1 MRVITWNMN
10 KATIRRKESWEYLL
24 ELNPDVA
31 LLQEVNSIPDFIQNG
46 FDCLYRKAIK
56 KNGQPQHFG
65 TAILVKGKILQP
77 IQLSSE
83 WNWVIEELNLFSG
96 NLVAAEIMLENEF
109 RAQIMSVHSPAWCID
124 PMRLM
129 DVEVNEVKLKKNS
142 KVWGTELV
150 WAALRYAIPTSK
162 TPWIVGGDFNSS
174 PTFDY
179 LWKGGPHGNQ
189 EVPDRMNALELVECL
204 FHSKGVLTPTFKN
217 ATDKKVIHQ
226 IDHLFVSADL
236 ISSLGFCKTGN
247 TQHIFEN
254 SLSDHLPIIAD
265 FSV

>member
-1 MRVITWNMN
+1 MN

-124 PMRLM
+124 LMRLM

-189 EVPDRMNALELVECL
+189 EVLDRMNALELVECL

-236 ISSLGFCKTGN
+236 ISNLGFCKTGN
-247 TQHIFEN
+247 AQHIFEN

>member
-1 MRVITWNMN
+1 MN
-10 KATIRRKESWEYLL
+10 KANIRRRESWEYLL

-31 LLQEVNSIPDFIQNG
+31 LLQEVNLIPDFIENE
-46 FDCLYRKAIK
+46 FDYLYRKAIK
-56 KNGQPQHFG
+56 KNGQQQHFG
-65 TAILVKGKILQP
+65 TAILVKGKIITP

-83 WNWVIEELNLFSG
+83 LNWVNEELNLFSG
-96 NLVAAEIMLENEF
+96 NLVAAEIMLPNEF
-109 RAQIMSVHSPAWCID
+109 HAQTISVHAPAWCID
-124 PMRLM
+124 TERLVGA
-129 DVEVNEVKLKKNS
+129 DIADVKLKNNP

-150 WAALRYAIPTSK
+150 WAALCYAIPISK

-179 LWKGGPHGNQ
+179 LWKGGPRGNQ
-189 EVPDRMNALELVECL
+189 EFLDRMNALELVECL

-226 IDHLFVSADL
+226 IDHLFVSAEM
-236 ISSLGFCKTGN
+236 ISSLESCKTGDS
-247 TQHIFEN
+247 TIFDN
-254 SLSDHLPIIAD
+254 YLSDHLPIIAD

>member
-1 MRVITWNMN
+1 M
-10 KATIRRKESWEYLL
+10 E
-24 ELNPDVA
+24 
-31 LLQEVNSIPDFIQNG
+31 
-46 FDCLYRKAIK
+46 
-56 KNGQPQHFG
+56 
-65 TAILVKGKILQP
+65 
-77 IQLSSE
+77 
-83 WNWVIEELNLFSG
+83 
-96 NLVAAEIMLENEF
+96 
-109 RAQIMSVHSPAWCID
+109 
-124 PMRLM
+124 
-129 DVEVNEVKLKKNS
+129 VEVNEVKLKKNS

-150 WAALRYAIPTSK
+150 WAALRYTIPTSK

-189 EVPDRMNALELVECL
+189 KVLDRMNALELVECL

-236 ISSLGFCKTGN
+236 ISNLGFCETGN
-247 TQHIFEN
+247 AQHIFEN

>member
-1 MRVITWNMN
+1 MN

-31 LLQEVNSIPDFIQNG
+31 LLQEVNSIPDFIQNE
-46 FDCLYRKAIK
+46 FECLYRKAIK
-56 KNGQPQHFG
+56 KNGQSQHFG
-65 TAILVKGKILQP
+65 TAILVKGKIIKP
-77 IQLSSE
+77 IQ
-83 WNWVIEELNLFSG
+83 
-96 NLVAAEIMLENEF
+96 
-109 RAQIMSVHSPAWCID
+109 
-124 PMRLM
+124 
-129 DVEVNEVKLKKNS
+129 
-142 KVWGTELV
+142 
-150 WAALRYAIPTSK
+150 
-162 TPWIVGGDFNSS
+162 NSS

-189 EVPDRMNALELVECL
+189 EVLDRMNALELVECL

-236 ISSLGFCKTGN
+236 ISNLGFCETGN
-247 TQHIFEN
+247 AQHIFEN